1 MPKQKKS
8 HKQEPNTRK
17 DYDWFIKADVSK
29 YAGRWVAVQN
39 QKIVASDNRIG
50 KLLDEVNRDWPSAS
64 ITKIPKRGQIMVL

>member
-8 HKQEPNTRK
+8 KKQDINTKK

-50 KLLDEVNRDWPSAS
+50 KLLDEVKKEWPLAS